1 VGKGKDTMA
10 SPCLKRASSREST
23 IASFDTD
30 TNTTGSSDH
39 PSNSLTQLP
48 STHDTNGK
56 VEMDDASDDDGKKDS
71 LPTKPRE
78 MSQKKRA
85 DVAAFDLWIE
95 KNQEQLSDSR
105 KKRPL
110 GGDRK
115 TASGLATDLK
125 KEKIITSPRDYQIEL
140 FETAKRQNTI
150 AVLDTGVYQT
160 LPDLADCRS

>member
-1 VGKGKDTMA
+1 
-10 SPCLKRASSREST
+10 
-23 IASFDTD
+23 
-30 TNTTGSSDH
+30 
-39 PSNSLTQLP
+39 
-48 STHDTNGK
+48 
-56 VEMDDASDDDGKKDS
+56 MDDASDDDGKKDS